1 MDTLTLLMFMM
12 LVVLV
17 VIVIQLRRASREGG
31 TCNCPV
37 DQNWLD
43 GYNQWHADFGKW
55 VMAQEKW
62 DEEVYNWMVWA
73 RKVIERQHSEDPDVG
88 EGDPPS
94 PPCKFGSC

>member
-1 MDTLTLLMFMM
+1 MDTLTFLMFMM

-43 GYNQWHADFGKW
+43 GYNEWHSDFGKW
-55 VMAQEKW
+55 VMAQDKW
-62 DEEVYNWMVWA
+62 DDEVQDWIVWA
-73 RKVIERQHSEDPDVG
+73 RGVIERRHPDDLEG
-88 EGDPPS
+88 GDPPS
-94 PPCKFGSC
+94 PPPCKFGSC

>member
-1 MDTLTLLMFMM
+1 MDTLTFLMLMM

-17 VIVIQLRRASREGG
+17 VIVIQLRRGAGGG

-43 GYNQWHADFGKW
+43 EYNAWHRDFGKW
-55 VMAQEKW
+55 VMAQEAW
-62 DEEVYNWMVWA
+62 DEEVYLWMQWVVTTITA
-73 RKVIERQHSEDPDVG
+73 KHEDVG
-88 EGDPPS
+88 GEDPPS